1 MPLNRLFDSGQPIT
15 PPPDVQRTS
24 LGIDVLSRFVCNTWD
39 EATAGS
45 TRQFD
50 AVVIGA
56 GMFGGYCADK
66 IFRFGE
72 ANGLKVLV
80 LDAGPFLVGTHVQ
93 NLPNAGLN
101 VPGPITPS
109 NDPGVPRE
117 LVWGIPWR
125 GNVDFIGQ
133 AYCIGGKSLY
143 WGGWCPRLLRA
154 ILLRG
159 HPRWRSTSTRTTRC
173 WNSKPASMSKP
184 TSSRVPCSAFS
195 SSESLVSFRMAP
207 SPISIQLTIPHS
219 QFKGSRHRRDS
230 SASINTRA
238 QPY

>member
-1 MPLNRLFDSGQPIT
+1 MPKAHCFQTGSAAEVHFPITKIQSRRRSATQRTQEHRATLPPAEEVPPTMPLNRLFDSGQPVN

-24 LGIDVLSRFVCNTWD
+24 LGIDVLSRFACNTWD

-93 NLPNAGLN
+93 NLPNAGIN

-133 AYCIGGKSLY
+133 AY
-143 WGGWCPRLLRA
+143 
-154 ILLRG
+154 
-159 HPRWRSTSTRTTRC
+159 
-173 WNSKPASMSKP
+173 
-184 TSSRVPCSAFS
+184 
-195 SSESLVSFRMAP
+195 
-207 SPISIQLTIPHS
+207 
-219 QFKGSRHRRDS
+219 
-230 SASINTRA
+230 
-238 QPY
+238 